1 MEGRRSMSKHAKPDP
16 PPPPGKQAK
25 PKSQLPS
32 GRIGFDDRGNA
43 VWEWRTDNGAY
54 KTDVDT
60 QKVRAIQES
69 TSHSLSLEDERP
81 TTGRPGGH
89 DPYSSATEPLRD
101 PFRKGSAPPAPA
113 PEEKKP
119 QRRTLDDMRRLS
131 EEIKR
136 QRALKKP
143 T

>member
-1 MEGRRSMSKHAKPDP
+1 MTKHAKPD

-32 GRIGFDDRGNA
+32 GRIAFDDRGNA
-43 VWEWRTDNGAY
+43 IWEWRSENGGFGA
-54 KTDVDT
+54 DVDT
-60 QKVRAIQES
+60 QKVKALQDS
-69 TSHSLSLEDERP
+69 TGDSLSIEEGP
-81 TTGRPGGH
+81 PPAGRPIGN
-89 DPYSSATEPLRD
+89 DPYSSAAGPRQ
-101 PFRKGSAPPAPA
+101 PSQVNPPPQ
-113 PEEKKP
+113 PEKTP

>member
-1 MEGRRSMSKHAKPDP
+1 MEGPRNMTKHAKPDP
-16 PPPPGKQAK
+16 EPPDKQAK
-25 PKSQLPS
+25 PKSQQPS
-32 GRIGFDDRGNA
+32 GRIAFDDRGNA

-60 QKVRAIQES
+60 QKVRAIQDS
-69 TSHSLSLEDERP
+69 TVDSLSLEEDRP
-81 TTGRPGGH
+81 AAGRPVGH
-89 DPYSSATEPLRD
+89 DPYSSAAGPRQPLRKS
-101 PFRKGSAPPAPA
+101 PHPQ
-113 PEEKKP
+113 EEKKP

>member
-1 MEGRRSMSKHAKPDP
+1 MTKQPKPDP
-16 PPPPGKQAK
+16 QPPPGKQAK
-25 PKSQLPS
+25 PKSEQPS
-32 GRIGFDDRGNA
+32 GRIAFDDRGNA

-60 QKVRAIQES
+60 QKVKAIQES
-69 TSHSLSLEDERP
+69 TGASLSLEDERP
-81 TTGRPGGH
+81 NTGRPVGH
-89 DPYSSATEPLRD
+89 DPYSSAAD
-101 PFRKGSAPPAPA
+101 PRQPFPRSSPPPT

-136 QRALKKP
+136 QRAGKKP

>member
-1 MEGRRSMSKHAKPDP
+1 MTKHAKPEP
-16 PPPPGKQAK
+16 PPPRKQAK
-25 PKSQLPS
+25 PKSQLPT

-43 VWEWRTDNGAY
+43 VWEWRTENGAFE
-54 KTDVDT
+54 KDVDT
-60 QKVRAIQES
+60 QRVKALQDS
-69 TSHSLSLEDERP
+69 TGDFLSIEHEPRP
-81 TTGRPGGH
+81 TGRPTGN
-89 DPYSSATEPLRD
+89 DPYSSAAGPRQ
-101 PFRKGSAPPAPA
+101 PFRANPPRQ
-113 PEEKKP
+113 PEKEP

>member
-1 MEGRRSMSKHAKPDP
+1 MTKRAKPDP
-16 PPPPGKQAK
+16 PPPPGKQAQ
-25 PKSQLPS
+25 PNSQLPS
-32 GRIGFDDRGNA
+32 GRIAFDDRGNA
-43 VWEWRTDNGAY
+43 VWEWRTDNGTY

-60 QKVRAIQES
+60 QKVKAIQES
-69 TSHSLSLEDERP
+69 TGDSLSLEDERP
-81 TTGRPGGH
+81 ATGRPVGH
-89 DPYSSATEPLRD
+89 DPYSSATDPRQ
-101 PFRKGSAPPAPA
+101 PFRRNTPPPTPA
-113 PEEKKP
+113 HEEKKP

>member
-1 MEGRRSMSKHAKPDP
+1 MEGTCNMTKHAKPDP
-16 PPPPGKQAK
+16 QPPPGKQAK

-32 GRIGFDDRGNA
+32 GRAGFDERGNA
-43 VWEWRTDNGAY
+43 VWEWRTDSGAY
-54 KTDVDT
+54 KSDVDT
-60 QKVRAIQES
+60 QEVRAIRDA
-69 TSHSLSLEDERP
+69 TGDSLSIVDEHP
-81 TTGRPGGH
+81 SQPVNH
-89 DPYSSATEPLRD
+89 DPYSTAEPRH
-101 PFRKGSAPPAPA
+101 PFPKNPPSPP
-113 PEEKKP
+113 PEGKKP

>member
-1 MEGRRSMSKHAKPDP
+1 MEGIRYMTKHAKPDP
-16 PPPPGKQAK
+16 QPPPGKQAK

-43 VWEWRTDNGAY
+43 VWEWRTETGEY
-54 KTDVDT
+54 QTDIDT
-60 QKVRAIQES
+60 QKVKAIQDS
-69 TSHSLSLEDERP
+69 SGDSLSIAEDEQSSHP
-81 TTGRPGGH
+81 VNH
-89 DPYSSATEPLRD
+89 DPYSTAAQPRQ
-101 PFRKGSAPPAPA
+101 PFQRNPP

>member
-1 MEGRRSMSKHAKPDP
+1 MEGRRNMTKDAKPDP
-16 PPPPGKQAK
+16 PPPAGKQAK
-25 PKSQLPS
+25 PESQLPS
-32 GRIGFDDRGNA
+32 GRIAFDDRGNA
-43 VWEWRTDNGAY
+43 IWEWRTDNGAY

-60 QKVRAIQES
+60 QKVKAIQES
-69 TSHSLSLEDERP
+69 TGDSLSLEDERP
-81 TTGRPGGH
+81 TTGRPAGH
-89 DPYSSATEPLRD
+89 DPYSSAAD
-101 PFRKGSAPPAPA
+101 PRQPSRRNTPPPA

>member
-1 MEGRRSMSKHAKPDP
+1 MEGPRNMTKHQKPAPEP
-16 PPPPGKQAK
+16 PTKRAK

-32 GRIGFDDRGNA
+32 GRVGFDDRGNA

-60 QKVRAIQES
+60 QKVRAIQDS
-69 TSHSLSLEDERP
+69 TGDSLSLEDERP
-81 TTGRPGGH
+81 AGLPVSH
-89 DPYSSATEPLRD
+89 DPYGSIPEPPQ
-101 PFRKGSAPPAPA
+101 PFRKSPPPKV
-113 PEEKKP
+113 EKKP

-136 QRALKKP
+136 QRAPKKP

>member
-1 MEGRRSMSKHAKPDP
+1 MEGRRNMAKHDKPDP
-16 PPPPGKQAK
+16 QPPGKPAK

-32 GRIGFDDRGNA
+32 GRIAFDDRGNA
-43 VWEWRTDNGAY
+43 VWEWRTDNGSY

-69 TSHSLSLEDERP
+69 TVDSLSLEDERP
-81 TTGRPGGH
+81 ANLPVSH
-89 DPYSSATEPLRD
+89 DPYGSVAEPRQ
-101 PFRKGSAPPAPA
+101 PFRKSPPPQ
-113 PEEKKP
+113 EVKKP

-136 QRALKKP
+136 QRELKKP